1 MRCHHHAAV
10 FVCVHNVPASTDR
23 CALTLRWSRLAP
35 AWHLARFPVWSII
48 RPAGQAPHRCSRL
61 SSNVRRRRLRRFRA
75 PHSAVQRLA
84 HAGHSIAS
92 AFVHRLRAGMRKR
105 QQWRCAAV
113 HATTESG
120 AALKSGRLL
129 TFGASAHA
137 VQPAGPLQGCTVP
150 RALLPPPERAPGP
163 RAVHPMPW
171 LARCPFR
178 LCRCSPPRLTLRSSG
193 TATGKALGPRT
204 GQCHHPARGPS
215 AFPASAPQLKR

>member
-1 MRCHHHAAV
+1 MAA
-10 FVCVHNVPASTDR
+10 
-23 CALTLRWSRLAP
+23 RL
-35 AWHLARFPVWSII
+35 LLSII
-48 RPAGQAPHRCSRL
+48 RLAGQAPSRRQPL

-75 PHSAVQRLA
+75 PHSAIQRLA

-150 RALLPPPERAPGP
+150 RVLAPPPERAPGP
-163 RAVHPMPW
+163 RAIHPMVC

-178 LCRCSPPRLTLRSSG
+178 LCRCSPPRLTLHWSG
-193 TATGKALGPRT
+193 RPPASLLGREALAVYHPPR
-204 GQCHHPARGPS
+204 GQAGS
-215 AFPASAPQLKR
+215 PASASQLKR